1 MSSYFALWRAILH
14 VPFRRYP
21 FKTSYTRCLTCNALY
36 VIVTPYTR
44 CHPCNALYVIASAA
58 WQSPG
63 RAPCYKTHARYFCTC
78 VEKRRTQAK
87 EWALLLAIM
96 WFQKH
101 SVRRDSI
108 NCLMELSRLNVI
120 ELTNLALSVAT
131 ILTRDLTVS
140 ETECLLK
147 FLCIVRDDI
156 SLILCDKRN
165 DK

>member
-1 MSSYFALWRAILH
+1 MSLRHYILVVIRATHSMSLRAQRGNLPEGN
-14 VPFRRYP
+14 PFHKP
-21 FKTSYTRCLTCNALY
+21 
-36 VIVTPYTR
+36 
-44 CHPCNALYVIASAA
+44 
-58 WQSPG
+58 
-63 RAPCYKTHARYFCTC
+63 HARYLYLRGKKHL
-78 VEKRRTQAK
+78 VR
-87 EWALLLAIM
+87 LAG
-96 WFQKH
+96 
-101 SVRRDSI
+101 I

>member
-1 MSSYFALWRAILH
+1 MCHCERSVAISRKGHL
-14 VPFRRYP
+14 VR
-21 FKTSYTRCLTCNALY
+21 
-36 VIVTPYTR
+36 
-44 CHPCNALYVIASAA
+44 
-58 WQSPG
+58 
-63 RAPCYKTHARYFCTC
+63 
-78 VEKRRTQAK
+78 
-87 EWALLLAIM
+87 LAG
-96 WFQKH
+96 
-101 SVRRDSI
+101 I

>member
-1 MSSYFALWRAILH
+1 MS
-14 VPFRRYP
+14 
-21 FKTSYTRCLTCNALY
+21 
-36 VIVTPYTR
+36 
-44 CHPCNALYVIASAA
+44 VIA
-58 WQSPG
+58 P
-63 RAPCYKTHARYFCTC
+63 
-78 VEKRRTQAK
+78 
-87 EWALLLAIM
+87 IM
-96 WFQKH
+96 RFQKCSARRAEGH
-101 SVRRDSI
+101 LVRRVGI

>member
-1 MSSYFALWRAILH
+1 MTRHFARPVFAVALAKHRILVIFRATHSMSLRGLF
-14 VPFRRYP
+14 
-21 FKTSYTRCLTCNALY
+21 
-36 VIVTPYTR
+36 
-44 CHPCNALYVIASAA
+44 VIARSEAT

-63 RAPCYKTHARYFCTC
+63 RAPCYKPHARYLYLRG
-78 VEKRRTQAK
+78 K
-87 EWALLLAIM
+87 
-96 WFQKH
+96 KH
-101 SVRRDSI
+101 LVRRDSI